1 MQRLFNKS
9 HISLFSI
16 ADVFLRFNFCII
28 LLKYIKLFERSKIPK
43 LLKLDFFLAKASNVF
58 IWKFIFVG
66 LFFTPCLVFS
76 QTFSG
81 RGGALQDFDQEI
93 HPDTFTIF
101 VNSPNRLDGKQE
113 GLRKVCMDVS
123 HARSSDLKISLINP
137 NGNTIWLTNRNGAE
151 SGRDYTQTCFSQNGF
166 FGYIHQN
173 ENPFNGEFI
182 PDGRFENLNETNSSL
197 NGRWLLI
204 IEDLRPGVKGFLGA
218 WDLQF
223 GKLDKVNTK
232 KRCSLENP
240 KYCRCEDGKKNGDM
254 LPDLVL
260 LPSFTKNQMDE
271 YGPDHPQYPSQIR
284 FAASIA
290 NIGYGPMEI
299 RGDHEWFCND
309 SNQPVD
315 SVSICKDGTY
325 ARQNILQRIYYK
337 ERNEIKYKEVKTG
350 TNYYD
355 SKPGHN
361 HYHVDDWVEYRLKQE
376 LGNGLE
382 KTICTGVKVSYCLF
396 DSGICND
403 QDDICNINNKRY
415 GIKSLK
421 NYSLGKYTSCH
432 AGVQGISVGGYDT
445 YGSMYEGQFLELP
458 AGTKNGSY
466 ILEIEVDPKSIYIE
480 SNKENNILRIPINLT
495 RQENL

>member
-1 MQRLFNKS
+1 MHRLFQRSPFQLLQLTTK
-9 HISLFSI
+9 LLTFK
-16 ADVFLRFNFCII
+16 FCYF
-28 LLKYIKLFERSKIPK
+28 LLKFKKSFCGI
-43 LLKLDFFLAKASNVF
+43 FFPSLYNRFYNNGKN
-58 IWKFIFVG
+58 G
-66 LFFTPCLVFS
+66 LFFVNSLFLISLPFF
-76 QTFSG
+76 TFSLQAQSYTG
-81 RGGALQDFDQEI
+81 NGGALQDFDQTI
-93 HPDTFTIF
+93 KTDTFVIV
-101 VNSPNRLDGKQE
+101 VNAASKLDGKKE
-113 GLRKVCMDVS
+113 GLRKVCIDIS
-123 HARSSDLKISLINP
+123 HARSSDLKISLTNP
-137 NGNTIWLTNRNGAE
+137 DGNTIWLTNRNGAE

-173 ENPFNGEFI
+173 KNPFNGEFI

-218 WDLQF
+218 WNLQF
-223 GKLDKVNTK
+223 GKLDNINTK

-240 KYCRCEDGKKNGDM
+240 KYCKCEEGKKNGDM

-260 LPSFTKNQMDE
+260 LPSFTKNQLDE

-299 RGDHEWFCND
+299 RGDHEWYCSD
-309 SNQPVD
+309 SNQAVD

-376 LGNGLE
+376 LENGLE
-382 KTICTGVKVSYCLF
+382 KIICKGVKVSYCLF
-396 DSGICND
+396 DSGICNE
-403 QDDICNINNKRY
+403 QDDVCNINNKRY

-480 SNKENNILRIPINLT
+480 SNKKNNILRIPITLT